1 MLSFILPGLF
11 TFCSFDSSFIY
22 IFFLNITISFLFN
35 YRYFVGS
42 FFYAVHFQVLSGI
55 KITQRPRLYGQISSI
70 IFLASVIALV
80 ITNIKKM
87 KERYNEWKFH
97 RKINVNLNLNLN
109 TDQPYKSGQL
119 QFNNVKNN
127 SPLLGG
133 FQTVLLVGLIL
144 AGNIT
149 FWFLEYTFNDSKYF
163 YKQFLYKELTIIF
176 IYNILAP
183 LVYLIKKKKMRKYF
197 WKYVSDIM
205 F

>member
-11 TFCSFDSSFIY
+11 TFFSFYSSFIY
-22 IFFLNITISFLFN
+22 VFFLNITISFLFN

-70 IFLASVIALV
+70 IFLVSVIALV

-97 RKINVNLNLNLN
+97 RKINVNLNLN
-109 TDQPYKSGQL
+109 TDQPYEGQL

-133 FQTVLLVGLIL
+133 FQTVLLVVFIL

-163 YKQFLYKELTIIF
+163 YKQFMLKQSTLEF
-176 IYNILAP
+176 MYNIVVP
-183 LVYLIKKKKMRKYF
+183 LIYLIKKKKMRRYF
-197 WKYVSDIM
+197 WKYVSDVM